1 MATIHIF
8 THHKGFI
15 ESLDLIQLVE
25 KVGQLGLIGDYSTIE
40 RELVNSVDDSSD
52 ITVSTYQA
60 KAALA
65 LAGRY
70 DEVDAYMQLE
80 TTDRITRLK
89 WEYSNFKR
97 SDPSVQQ
104 IANALGMTD
113 QELDDLFALAA
124 TIE

>member
-1 MATIHIF
+1 MY
-8 THHKGFI
+8 KI
-15 ESLDLIQLVE
+15 ESGSGVIVCEDGYRIAPPYEDIRYFEYAEWVTAGNAPIQIDQV
-25 KVGQLGLIGDYSTIE
+25 IDT
-40 RELVNSVDDSSD
+40 
-52 ITVSTYQA
+52 TVTTYQA

-65 LAGRY
+65 LVGRF
-70 DEVDAYMQLE
+70 DEVEAYMNLE
-80 TTDRITRLK
+80 STDRLTKLK

-113 QELDDLFALAA
+113 QELDYLFALAA